1 MRRPLPP
8 HARPLPALAVHPFE
22 HPDVVAG
29 QGTMA
34 RELEHQLAGLGTDF
48 DTVLVASG
56 GGGFTAGQA
65 AWFAGRKQVVSV
77 EPETSQCLRA
87 ARLGSASRWK

>member
-1 MRRPLPP
+1 ML
-8 HARPLPALAVHPFE
+8 HPFD
-22 HPDVVAG
+22 HPATVAG

-34 RELEHQLAGLGTDF
+34 RELEEQLGGV
-48 DTVLVASG
+48 DTLVVASG

-65 AWFAGRKQVVSV
+65 AWFGDRVRMVSV

-87 ARLGSASRWK
+87 ALDAEHRSRSSRRRRR